1 MQRLGFWNSFV
12 FFWFFQLQ
20 PKPEV
25 LKISM
30 GVFSTHFFPLISILA
45 PKIMKEWN
53 NQLLASYWGSLLN
66 FGKRY
71 KADIL
76 VIFDRWQKLQLG
88 LDAQSNQK
96 ILKGIYSLR
105 FSKKMIEIYV
115 YQKHRIFSMYLD
127 LSEARFL
134 LQALFSVN
142 VDEMGLPERVVE
154 VGKVKKNMV

>member
-1 MQRLGFWNSFV
+1 M
-12 FFWFFQLQ
+12 
-20 PKPEV
+20 
-25 LKISM
+25 
-30 GVFSTHFFPLISILA
+30 
-45 PKIMKEWN
+45 
-53 NQLLASYWGSLLN
+53 
-66 FGKRY
+66 
-71 KADIL
+71 
-76 VIFDRWQKLQLG
+76 QLG
-88 LDAQSNQK
+88 LDALSNQK